1 MINIQGIYFFT
12 GYNNGYN
19 GGYNN
24 GYNSGWSSWSNGGYY
39 PSQSQSVSY
48 NNGYNSG
55 KKLCNKLKHIMANI
69 LKLLRVGWVISILL
83 NNHYAF
89 KI

>member
-1 MINIQGIYFFT
+1 MINIQAIYFST

-19 GGYNN
+19 G

-55 KKLCNKLKHIMANI
+55 KKLCYKLKHIMANI
-69 LKLLRVGWVISILL
+69 PNL
-83 NNHYAF
+83 
-89 KI
+89 